1 MNKAWLED
9 TGFIIVKT
17 ANKVDATDP
26 SKQRVDCAMYRTD
39 HAPSLSEENANWAAV
54 DVPIELK
61 PDDAKDDPFDD
72 DAKDFEPTSGHRKEN
87 LGQILSYCALVCAK
101 QHRTHL
107 FTAIIFG
114 NMARLVR
121 WDRAG
126 VVVTRK
132 FNYVENPHML
142 GRFFWRIARLCDT
155 QRGYDPTATFLVTES
170 EEYRAM
176 TRRADEPRKIGKH
189 AYQEHARRLF
199 KALLANLA
207 ERWKL
212 KVGDGP
218 TARYFLTGNPHF
230 IASGL
235 AGRGTRGYVA
245 LDCDDLDGPF
255 VFLKDCW
262 RVVAERIKP
271 EGETLEVLNDPA
283 TGKIEGIPTLVC
295 HGDVEDQV
303 TISQDVWQEQN
314 PGEKC
319 RLKTHR
325 HYRIVVKE
333 VGLPMSYFRNGK
345 ELVYLLA
352 GCINAHLGAYKKGII
367 HRDIS
372 TGNVLIFIEEFVDEH
387 GKFKTVRNGMLTDW
401 ELSKHVDDDDGPRQ
415 PDRTG
420 TWQFLSALI
429 LDNLGK
435 DVEITDEME
444 SFLHLLIWF
453 AVRFLPHNCHDV
465 GQFVMRYFDD
475 YMKDNG
481 EYCCGVAKKA
491 AMNVGSI
498 WLSHGEL
505 TFLLP
510 KTLNLPAPAGSSRSD
525 YKLIHPINGLVKDFL
540 ELLHS
545 HYMLHAQTTINAA
558 TTIPRH
564 WRGSG

>member
-1 MNKAWLED
+1 MISWYVSHCPSTHQSGPLTAWQASAMNKAWLED

-17 ANKVDATDP
+17 ANKVDATDA
-26 SKQRVDCAMYRTD
+26 SKQRVDCAMYRTN
-39 HAPSLSEENANWAAV
+39 HAPSLSEENSNWAAV

-61 PDDAKDDPFDD
+61 PDDVKDDPFDD
-72 DAKDFEPTSGHRKEN
+72 DAKDFEPSGGHRKEN

-142 GRFFWRIARLCDT
+142 GRFFWRIARLCDA

-176 TRRADEPRKIGKH
+176 TRRAEEPRKIGKH

-199 KALLANLA
+199 KASLANLA

-352 GCINAHLGAYKKGII
+352 GCIKGGSSTCYSIHEFAHPSFSAHLGAYKKGII

-372 TGNVLIFIEEFVDEH
+372 AGNVLIFVEEFVDEH

-415 PDRTG
+415 PDRTVSG
-420 TWQFLSALI
+420 TPLSS
-429 LDNLGK
+429 
-435 DVEITDEME
+435 VT
-444 SFLHLLIWF
+444 
-453 AVRFLPHNCHDV
+453 
-465 GQFVMRYFDD
+465 
-475 YMKDNG
+475 
-481 EYCCGVAKKA
+481 
-491 AMNVGSI
+491 
-498 WLSHGEL
+498 
-505 TFLLP
+505 
-510 KTLNLPAPAGSSRSD
+510 
-525 YKLIHPINGLVKDFL
+525 
-540 ELLHS
+540 
-545 HYMLHAQTTINAA
+545 
-558 TTIPRH
+558 
-564 WRGSG
+564 